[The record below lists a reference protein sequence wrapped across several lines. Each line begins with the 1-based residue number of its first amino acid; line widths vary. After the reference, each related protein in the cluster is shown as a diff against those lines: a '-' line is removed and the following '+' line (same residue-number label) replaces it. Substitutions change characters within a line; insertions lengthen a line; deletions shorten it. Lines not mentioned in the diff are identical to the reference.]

1 MMNKLFSI
9 PYWVFLSLLI
19 YMPFHIFLSQW
30 LSTATG
36 GLEVWKA
43 WKDLLLFFAVLTSIL
58 LVYVK
63 NGFKDKFFWLISG
76 LSVLYVVFHFLI
88 WVINPAIDKGPALL
102 GTVYNCR
109 LFGFLI
115 LGFAAAL
122 LLKSRATSLKS
133 SASQAQATSSQRL
146 ATKTIFRIVLFVS
159 TLVCLLAL
167 LQWFLPKDVMTHF
180 GYSVER
186 GVKPNFFIDDK
197 PDLPRL
203 FSTLRDPLSL
213 GAFLILPI
221 TLLVAVW
228 SKLKNAR
235 LLIGGLLLLHG
246 LVLLLT
252 FSRST
257 WIGAF
262 ISVAVILVWQY
273 KTLILN
279 FIKKFWLVLLIV
291 FGLLLAGIYLA
302 RDNYAVQNIVFHAD
316 ENTQQDDPNEKR
328 INFYKTN
335 TEAILANPI
344 GHGPGTAGLV
354 SIQSDHVVLTE
365 NYFIQ
370 IAYEIGV
377 VGLVLLLCVMYLVI
391 RRLFNR
397 EDFYGQV
404 MVASFVGITICSM
417 LFHAWSNEAVAS
429 TWWLM
434 AGLAMAYNKTLNS
447 ND

>member
-1 MMNKLFSI
+1 MNKLFSI
-9 PYWVFLSLLI
+9 PYWVFLTLLI

-43 WKDLLLFFAVLTSIL
+43 WKDLLLFFAVLASIL

-76 LSVLYVVFHFLI
+76 LSVLYVGFHFLI
-88 WVINPAIDKGPALL
+88 WAINTDIDKGPALL

-109 LFGFLI
+109 LFGYLI
-115 LGFAAAL
+115 LGFATAIL
-122 LLKSRATSLKS
+122 LRSSKSQVPSPKS
-133 SASQAQATSSQRL
+133 
-146 ATKTIFRIVLFVS
+146 IFKIVLAVS
-159 TLVCLLAL
+159 TVVCLIAL
-167 LQWFLPKDVMTHF
+167 LQWFLPKDIMTHF

-235 LLIGGLLLLHG
+235 VLIGGLLLLHG

-257 WIGAF
+257 WMGAF
-262 ISVAVILVWQY
+262 ASVSVVLVWQY
-273 KTLILN
+273 KALILS
-279 FIKKFWLVLLIV
+279 FIKKFWLALLIALS
-291 FGLLLAGIYLA
+291 LLLAGIYLA
-302 RDNYAVQNIVFHAD
+302 RDNYVVQNIVFHAD
-316 ENTQQDDPNEKR
+316 ESTQLDDPNEKR

-335 TEAILANPI
+335 SEAILANPL

-365 NYFIQ
+365 NYFMQ

-377 VGLVLLLCVMYLVI
+377 IGLALLGYIMYLVI
-391 RRLFNR
+391 KRLYSR
-397 EDFYGQV
+397 QDLYGQV
-404 MVASFVGITICSM
+404 MIASFIGITICNM
-417 LFHAWSNEAVAS
+417 LFHAWSNEAVAAG
-429 TWWLM
+429 WWLM
-434 AGLAMAYNKTLNS
+434 AGIVLANS
-447 ND
+447 GKIN